1 MYFTIINNMTAIL
14 FFILLLAFAAFIT
27 YNPIIKKYSDGHYYL
42 EYLSFDG
49 VWKVIKLF

>member
-14 FFILLLAFAAFIT
+14 FFILLLIFAMFIT

-42 EYLSFDG
+42 EYLSFG
-49 VWKVIKLF
+49 GEWRAVKLF